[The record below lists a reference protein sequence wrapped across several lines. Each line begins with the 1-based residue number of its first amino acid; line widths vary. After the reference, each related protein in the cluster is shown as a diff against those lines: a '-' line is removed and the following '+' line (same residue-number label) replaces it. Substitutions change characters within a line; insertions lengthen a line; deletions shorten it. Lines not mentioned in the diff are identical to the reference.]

1 MQTQTVFQEDPKWP
15 TPAGKT
21 YYTGYMLHGGE
32 RVEVEFTAHA
42 GASKESLDSAFLD
55 ALAQQVKLDYICV
68 G

>member
-1 MQTQTVFQEDPKWP
+1 MQTQTVSQENPKWS

-21 YYTGYMLHGGE
+21 SYSGYMLHGGA
-32 RVEVEFTAHA
+32 RVEVEFTAHM

-55 ALAQQVKLDYICV
+55 ALAQQVKLDYFCV